1 MQYFGER
8 LRQLRQARGMTQQEL
23 AQKLNLTKASVS
35 AYETSGKYP
44 SVEVLRELAVLFNVS
59 ADYLLGLTDD
69 RRIDF
74 TSLTDEQFRLIHA
87 LIQQYAALNAMG
99 EERNKQKH
107 KNPGNEAE

>member
-44 SVEVLRELAVLFNVS
+44 SVEVLKELACLFHVS
-59 ADYLLGLTDD
+59 ADYLLGLADD
-69 RRIDF
+69 NRMDF
-74 TSLTDEQFRLIHA
+74 TPLTDEQFGLING
-87 LIQQYAALNAMG
+87 LIQQFAALNAIA
-99 EERNKQKH
+99 EEQNK
-107 KNPGNEAE
+107 KNQG